1 MYGEADIVVKVQSP
15 TEDEIGHLREG
26 QVLIC
31 FLNGPQEPELVEKL
45 ADAGVTVFSNE
56 AVPRTSAA
64 QAMDALSSM
73 GSIAGYKCALIAA
86 DTIGKYVPMLSTAAG
101 TTKAANVMVFGV
113 AVAGLQAMAIMNRL
127 GGEVF
132 AYDIRPE
139 TKEQAESL
147 GATFIDSEDEKE
159 DEGEDPYEEYQ
170 PTGWRKLMTSLGFYS
185 YAEPPRDRYIVEGEE
200 EEEEDSEEEDEGWSQ
215 EKLDEDQKLIRERMQ
230 EMDIVITTAL
240 VPGRKAPQL
249 VDKDMVESMKPGS
262 VIVDLAAESG
272 GNCELTEAGET
283 VEHEGVRIV
292 GPVNL
297 PSTMP
302 IHASQLYSRNMY
314 NLIGHITEDQAE
326 DKDEK
331 DLHLNLDFEDEIISR
346 DLHRAR
352 GRDPPRADQGSA
364 SGGRMTSQLLAEL
377 AIFVISAF
385 LGFELI
391 SRVPNLLH
399 TPLMSATNAIHGIV
413 LVGAIIALA
422 SASDGFTTTVGMIA
436 VDLRG
441 DERGRRLLG
450 YEPDARHVRP
460 AEEAGQEERGIA
472 LAGRDR
478 SSPTSWLP
486 RCSSTASGA

>member
-1 MYGEADIVVKVQSP
+1 LVTTGPRKRRSGSDAIIWRVKVGIPREVAEGERRVGLVPETVGRLVKDGFEVIVQTGAGRDYNLDADYEEAGAKIVDGADGVYGEADIVVKVQSP
-15 TEDEIGHLREG
+15 TEDEIWLLREG

-31 FLNGPQEPELVEKL
+31 FLNGPQEPDLVEKL
-45 ADAGVTVFSNE
+45 AEAGVTVFSNE

-113 AVAGLQAMAIMNRL
+113 AVAGLQAIAIMNRL

-139 TKEQAESL
+139 TKEQAQSL

-159 DEGEDPYEEYQ
+159 VEEEDPFEEYQ

-200 EEEEDSEEEDEGWSQ
+200 EEEANSEEEDEGWSK
-215 EKLDEDQKLIRERMQ
+215 EKLDEDQKLIRERME
-230 EMDIVITTAL
+230 EMDVVITTAL

-314 NLIGHITEDQAE
+314 NLIGHITEDRSE

-331 DLHLNLDFEDEIISR
+331 DLHLDLDFEDEITGETCIA
-346 DLHRAR
+346 H
-352 GRDPPRADQGSA
+352 
-364 SGGRMTSQLLAEL
+364 GGEIR
-377 AIFVISAF
+377 
-385 LGFELI
+385 
-391 SRVPNLLH
+391 
-399 TPLMSATNAIHGIV
+399 HGPTRE
-413 LVGAIIALA
+413 ALQ
-422 SASDGFTTTVGMIA
+422 
-436 VDLRG
+436 
-441 DERGRRLLG
+441 
-450 YEPDARHVRP
+450 
-460 AEEAGQEERGIA
+460 EAG
-472 LAGRDR
+472 
-478 SSPTSWLP
+478 
-486 RCSSTASGA
+486 

>member
-1 MYGEADIVVKVQSP
+1 MKVGIPREVAEGERRVGLVPETVGRLVKDGFEVLVESGAGRDYNLDGAYEEAGASIAEGPEEVYGEADIVVKVQSP
-15 TEDEIGHLREG
+15 AEDEIGLLREG

-45 ADAGVTVFSNE
+45 AEAGVTVFSNE

-64 QAMDALSSM
+64 QSMDALSSM

-127 GGEVF
+127 GASVF

-139 TKEQAESL
+139 TKEQAQSL

-159 DEGEDPYEEYQ
+159 DEQDSDGFEEYQ

-200 EEEEDSEEEDEGWSQ
+200 EQDGSEEEDEGWSQ
-215 EKLDEDQKLIRERMQ
+215 EKLDEDQKLIRERME

-272 GNCELTEAGET
+272 GNCELTQAGET
-283 VEHEGVRIV
+283 IEHKGVKIV

-314 NLIGHITEDQAE
+314 NLIGHITEDRSE

-331 DLHLNLDFEDEIISR
+331 DLRLDLDFEDEITAETCIA
-346 DLHRAR
+346 H
-352 GRDPPRADQGSA
+352 
-364 SGGRMTSQLLAEL
+364 GGEIR
-377 AIFVISAF
+377 
-385 LGFELI
+385 
-391 SRVPNLLH
+391 
-399 TPLMSATNAIHGIV
+399 HGPTRE
-413 LVGAIIALA
+413 ALQ
-422 SASDGFTTTVGMIA
+422 
-436 VDLRG
+436 
-441 DERGRRLLG
+441 
-450 YEPDARHVRP
+450 
-460 AEEAGQEERGIA
+460 EAG
-472 LAGRDR
+472 
-478 SSPTSWLP
+478 
-486 RCSSTASGA
+486 

>member
-1 MYGEADIVVKVQSP
+1 LVTSGLRERRSGSDAIIWRVKVGITREVAEGERRVGLVPETVGRLVKDGFGAIVESGAGRDYNLDEAYEEAGASIAEAPEEVYGEADIIVKVQSP
-15 TEDEIGHLREG
+15 TEDEVGLLREG

-31 FLNGPQEPELVEKL
+31 FLNGPQEPGLVEKL
-45 ADAGVTVFSNE
+45 AEAGVTVFSNE

-64 QAMDALSSM
+64 QAMDSLSSM

-113 AVAGLQAMAIMNRL
+113 AVAGLQAIAIMNRL
-127 GGEVF
+127 GAEVF

-159 DEGEDPYEEYQ
+159 DEEEEDGYEEYE

-200 EEEEDSEEEDEGWSQ
+200 DEEEEQEEDEGWSQ

-230 EMDIVITTAL
+230 EMDVVITTAL

-249 VDKDMVESMKPGS
+249 VDKEMVESMKPGS

-292 GPVNL
+292 GPINL

-314 NLIGHITEDQAE
+314 NLIGHITEDRSE
-326 DKDEK
+326 DKDAK
-331 DLHLNLDFEDEIISR
+331 DPHLDLDFEDEIIGETCI
-346 DLHRAR
+346 AY
-352 GRDPPRADQGSA
+352 
-364 SGGRMTSQLLAEL
+364 GGEIRHEPTRE
-377 AIFVISAF
+377 
-385 LGFELI
+385 
-391 SRVPNLLH
+391 
-399 TPLMSATNAIHGIV
+399 
-413 LVGAIIALA
+413 ALQ
-422 SASDGFTTTVGMIA
+422 
-436 VDLRG
+436 
-441 DERGRRLLG
+441 
-450 YEPDARHVRP
+450 
-460 AEEAGQEERGIA
+460 EAG
-472 LAGRDR
+472 
-478 SSPTSWLP
+478 
-486 RCSSTASGA
+486 

>member
-1 MYGEADIVVKVQSP
+1 LVTVGLRERRSGSDAIIWRVKVGIPREVAEGERRVGLVPETVGKLIKDGFEVVVETGAGRDYNLDANYEEAGARIVEGADGVYGEADIVVKVQSP
-15 TEDEIGHLREG
+15 TEDEIGLLREG

-45 ADAGVTVFSNE
+45 AEAGVTVFSNE

-86 DTIGKYVPMLSTAAG
+86 DTIGKYIPMLSTAAG

-139 TKEQAESL
+139 TKEQAQSL

-159 DEGEDPYEEYQ
+159 EEEEDPFEEYQ

-200 EEEEDSEEEDEGWSQ
+200 EEEANSEEEDEGWSE
-215 EKLDEDQKLIRERMQ
+215 EKLDEDQKLIRERME
-230 EMDIVITTAL
+230 EMDVVITTAL

-249 VDKDMVESMKPGS
+249 VDKDMVESMRPGS

-314 NLIGHITEDQAE
+314 NLIAHITEDRSE

-331 DLHLNLDFEDEIISR
+331 DLHLDLDFEDEITGETCIA
-346 DLHRAR
+346 H
-352 GRDPPRADQGSA
+352 
-364 SGGRMTSQLLAEL
+364 GGEIR
-377 AIFVISAF
+377 
-385 LGFELI
+385 
-391 SRVPNLLH
+391 
-399 TPLMSATNAIHGIV
+399 HGPTRE
-413 LVGAIIALA
+413 ALQ
-422 SASDGFTTTVGMIA
+422 
-436 VDLRG
+436 
-441 DERGRRLLG
+441 
-450 YEPDARHVRP
+450 
-460 AEEAGQEERGIA
+460 EAG
-472 LAGRDR
+472 
-478 SSPTSWLP
+478 
-486 RCSSTASGA
+486 

>member
-1 MYGEADIVVKVQSP
+1 LVTVGLRERRSCSDAIIWRVKVGIPREVAEGERRVGLVPETVGRLVKDGFEVFVESGAGRDYNLDGAYEEAGASIAEGPEEVYGEADIVVKVQSP
-15 TEDEIGHLREG
+15 VEDEIGLLREG

-45 ADAGVTVFSNE
+45 AEAGVTVFSNE

-113 AVAGLQAMAIMNRL
+113 AVAGLQAIAIMHRL
-127 GGEVF
+127 GASVY

-139 TKEQAESL
+139 TKEQAQSL

-159 DEGEDPYEEYQ
+159 EQEEDPFEEYQ

-200 EEEEDSEEEDEGWSQ
+200 EEANSEEEDEEWSKV
-215 EKLDEDQKLIRERMQ
+215 KLDEDQKLIRERME

-240 VPGRKAPQL
+240 VPGRKAPHL

-283 VEHEGVRIV
+283 VEHKGVRIV

-314 NLIGHITEDQAE
+314 NLIGHITEDHSE

-331 DLHLNLDFEDEIISR
+331 DLRLDLDFEDEITGQTCIA
-346 DLHRAR
+346 H
-352 GRDPPRADQGSA
+352 
-364 SGGRMTSQLLAEL
+364 GGEIR
-377 AIFVISAF
+377 
-385 LGFELI
+385 
-391 SRVPNLLH
+391 
-399 TPLMSATNAIHGIV
+399 HGPTRE
-413 LVGAIIALA
+413 ALQ
-422 SASDGFTTTVGMIA
+422 
-436 VDLRG
+436 
-441 DERGRRLLG
+441 
-450 YEPDARHVRP
+450 
-460 AEEAGQEERGIA
+460 EAG
-472 LAGRDR
+472 
-478 SSPTSWLP
+478 
-486 RCSSTASGA
+486 